1 MNDIKSTINLGE
13 YIGKLK
19 GKGQFIIPKY
29 QRGYIWG
36 QYNRTLANNNMQD
49 SVTYLVDSILQH
61 YKNKAELFMQGIT
74 VSQVKDQ
81 DDYVIVDGQQRTTF
95 FYLLLKF
102 LGYSGYIKIHYDV
115 RTASNDFLTS
125 LNIDDCQDD
134 PDEEYQDIY
143 FFKKTL
149 RVFHKKLRND
159 NIDINN
165 LLYYILHGV
174 KFLFIDIPSEKAKI
188 VFTMMNGN
196 KSVMRQEELIKSEL
210 LRCSTIN
217 GKTIGEAENTTIR
230 SRYAREWDKWLYWWN
245 DERVK
250 SFYKTDLLLGWLLP
264 ITLDTTDVSFETY
277 KNKCLHNGTIKEAKE
292 NFRTLRLLQQRM
304 VDIYDDPITYNYAGV
319 IMCIRD
325 NKDRFSF
332 LKWYLELTRDKGH
345 EEAFKELRRYFD
357 WAFIGVSHRDIV
369 NNNTEKYRE
378 KREDFLVR
386 LSDDQLYRVNYE
398 TGAKWLLRSNILED
412 CAQNLHKG
420 RKFNFD
426 IWNQRSLEH
435 IYPKSK
441 VGHIQNGSRCNWD
454 DKPLP
459 EGEIKGISLW
469 RENIY
474 YDDSVTGQHYT
485 ASEHSIGNLVLL
497 YKSDNSEFSNASFEG
512 KKNIYF
518 KLSDDSGFQS
528 RHLLHTVSVFANSK
542 WDGAEIA
549 KHKFDEISRFNNDYK
564 EEYE

>member
-174 KFLFIDIPSEKAKI
+174 KFLFIDYHQKKP
-188 VFTMMNGN
+188 
-196 KSVMRQEELIKSEL
+196 R
-210 LRCSTIN
+210 
-217 GKTIGEAENTTIR
+217 
-230 SRYAREWDKWLYWWN
+230 
-245 DERVK
+245 
-250 SFYKTDLLLGWLLP
+250 
-264 ITLDTTDVSFETY
+264 
-277 KNKCLHNGTIKEAKE
+277 
-292 NFRTLRLLQQRM
+292 
-304 VDIYDDPITYNYAGV
+304 
-319 IMCIRD
+319 
-325 NKDRFSF
+325 SF
-332 LKWYLELTRDKGH
+332 LR
-345 EEAFKELRRYFD
+345 
-357 WAFIGVSHRDIV
+357 
-369 NNNTEKYRE
+369 
-378 KREDFLVR
+378 
-386 LSDDQLYRVNYE
+386 
-398 TGAKWLLRSNILED
+398 
-412 CAQNLHKG
+412 
-420 RKFNFD
+420 
-426 IWNQRSLEH
+426 
-435 IYPKSK
+435 
-441 VGHIQNGSRCNWD
+441 
-454 DKPLP
+454 
-459 EGEIKGISLW
+459 
-469 RENIY
+469 
-474 YDDSVTGQHYT
+474 
-485 ASEHSIGNLVLL
+485 
-497 YKSDNSEFSNASFEG
+497 
-512 KKNIYF
+512 
-518 KLSDDSGFQS
+518 
-528 RHLLHTVSVFANSK
+528 
-542 WDGAEIA
+542 
-549 KHKFDEISRFNNDYK
+549 
-564 EEYE
+564 